1 MSRAKGHSPFMASG
15 TWTVLCLTHPG
26 LEGLAIEEIKALC
39 TLSEANS
46 DEPGVVA
53 AALSKPEDVVRLCYG
68 TRLFESVVLE
78 LARAEFP
85 EKDAEALLSG
95 LVKRSGISAWLS
107 GRTFKVSCI
116 KSFSQ
121 QDADDV
127 LEVPPSKEMA
137 GLAGA
142 AILAA
147 CPEAKVKLEGPEVMV
162 QLVYLKGA
170 LALSLDLCGFDLSK
184 REYRVFDHSHAVR
197 ATVAAA
203 AFALAHWEQKQVL
216 VDPLGKAGILIIEA
230 ALAASQ
236 QPVHHFKKDKFLV
249 TRLGGPFTKALVQ
262 KGMEALDGGVQEIGQ
277 TLCHQDQSQR
287 FVAAA
292 KKNAKIAGV
301 DKLIRFSRTEV
312 SWLDLRFKERT
323 VSAVLTQVPMPGKNN
338 ARKDIE
344 EMLAELFYQ
353 AAYVLAE
360 SGAVVLICPDSAI
373 AKTGAE
379 KHGFILEREL
389 AIYQGMLPLVL
400 QRWVSGK
407 PKKKGRRPG
416 SACQHPSPQA
426 G

>member
-39 TLSEANS
+39 TPLTAGS

-53 AALSKPEDVVRLCYG
+53 AALNKPEDVVRLCYG

-85 EKDAEALLSG
+85 KKDAEALLSG
-95 LVKRSGISAWLS
+95 LVKRSGISTWLS

-147 CPEAKVKLEGPEVMV
+147 CPEAKVKLDDPEVMV
-162 QLVYLKGA
+162 QLVYLKKA
-170 LALSLDLCGFDLSK
+170 LVLSLDLCGFDLSK
-184 REYRVFDHSHAVR
+184 RDYRIFDHSHAVR

-203 AFALAHWEQKQVL
+203 AFSLAHWEQKQVL
-216 VDPLGKAGILIIEA
+216 VDPLGKAGIIIIEA
-230 ALAASQ
+230 ALAASK

-262 KGMEALDGGVQEIGQ
+262 KAMETFDGRAQNIDQ
-277 TLCHQDQSQR
+277 TLHHQDQSQR

-301 DKLIRFSRTEV
+301 DKLIKFSRTEV

-353 AAYVLAE
+353 AAYVLTE

-379 KHGFILEREL
+379 KHGFILEREF

-407 PKKKGRRPG
+407 PKTKSRRPG
-416 SACQHPSPQA
+416 GAPQHPSSQA

>member
-1 MSRAKGHSPFMASG
+1 M
-15 TWTVLCLTHPG
+15 LCFTCPG
-26 LEGLAIEEIKALC
+26 LEGLALDEIKALC
-39 TLSEANS
+39 TPLTAGS

-53 AALSKPEDVVRLCYG
+53 ATLAKPEHAVRLCYG

-85 EKDAEALLSG
+85 EKDPEAFLSG
-95 LVKRSGISAWLS
+95 LVKRSGISTWLS
-107 GRTFKVSCI
+107 GRSFKVSCT

-142 AILAA
+142 AICAA
-147 CPEAKVKLEGPEVMV
+147 CPEAKVKLDGPEVVV

-170 LALSLDLCGFDLSK
+170 LALALDLCGFDLSK

-197 ATVAAA
+197 ASVAAA
-203 AFALAHWEQKQVL
+203 AFALAQWKQKQIL
-216 VDPLGKAGILIIEA
+216 VDPLGKAGILVIEA
-230 ALAASQ
+230 ALAASGRQ
-236 QPVHHFKKDKFLV
+236 VHRFQKDRFLLM
-249 TRLGGPFTKALVQ
+249 RLGGQFTKALVR
-262 KGMEALDGGVQEIGQ
+262 KAMKALDDREREMGQ
-277 TLCHQDQSQR
+277 SLYHQDQSQH

-312 SWLDLRFKERT
+312 SWLDLRFKEHT
-323 VSAVLTQVPMPGKNN
+323 VSVVLTQVPMPGKSN

-373 AKTGAE
+373 AKTGAGR
-379 KHGFILEREL
+379 HGFILEREL
-389 AIYQGMLPLVL
+389 NIYQGMLPLVL
-400 QRWVSGK
+400 QRWVAAK
-407 PKKKGRRPG
+407 RKGRRPK
-416 SACQHPSPQA
+416 SPLPALSPQA